1 MTDKGITLPRGTFL
15 VANQIVA
22 LFKKIKSGYVGEDES
37 QPWKKFQ
44 LKQPEEYG
52 EIERLLLADTDD
64 SLWGFVDDKIRYD
77 FDADRNQVVV
87 RMPTP
92 LHERFVVY
100 VRDDYKD
107 QFRFFASS
115 TTLEESVARF
125 AQYLLDMG
133 STDISFPPRTDSD
146 SLQKSKNSPD
156 ISFKHKLAKWP
167 GVIIEVSYSTKR
179 KDLPKLADRYILGST
194 GSVQA
199 VVGIDIEYQHPN
211 QTQVKSREAVFSVWQ
226 PEYVQNNEGDLELVA
241 AQKIKDQPF
250 RDAQGNPVSSPD
262 LSLPLSSFGTPNLSQ
277 AMIDHD
283 QLINIS
289 TNKLCEYLHEA
300 EEQMRMLSTDLL
312 DEISLLPGAKV
323 RYREATPPE
332 VLSEE
337 DEEKFCRLEKEASQ
351 KRDDEDPDWEGE
363 TESTTCD

>member
-22 LFKKIKSGYVGEDES
+22 LFKEIKSGYVGES

-44 LKQPEEYG
+44 LEQPEEYG
-52 EIERLLLADTDD
+52 EIERLLLADPDD

-92 LHERFVVY
+92 LHELFLKY
-100 VRDDYKD
+100 FELSIKC
-107 QFRFFASS
+107 QLFSFISS
-115 TTLEESVARF
+115 TTLHKSVVYF
-125 AQYLLDMG
+125 AQCIQSTG
-133 STDISFPPRTDSD
+133 SYDIFFPPRTDCDSD
-146 SLQKSKNSPD
+146 TLQKSKNSPD
-156 ISFKHKLAKWP
+156 IMFKHKGAKWP
-167 GVIIEVSYSTKR
+167 SVIIEVSYSTKR

-199 VVGIDIEYQHPN
+199 VVGIDIEYQRPN

-226 PEYVQNNEGDLELVA
+226 PEYVQNNEGDLELIA

-250 RDAQGNPVSSPD
+250 RDAQGNPISSPG
-262 LSLPLSSFGTPNLSQ
+262 LSLRLSLFGTPNLSK

-312 DEISLLPGAKV
+312 DEISLLAGAKV

-337 DEEKFCRLEKEASQ
+337 DEEKFCRLEEEAS
-351 KRDDEDPDWEGE
+351 
-363 TESTTCD
+363 